1 MYLHVCEELPLRDI
15 TEVLGI
21 SYGAVKASL
30 AVGRKSLRNAL
41 KAPRSS
47 AGTSNQRT
55 GTASPTSRHPQL
67 QLDVLATKQNANAV
81 LCQLKTTIKAP
92 IGQSVVLGVTPLDS
106 MTSVFVVQ
114 VRPKI
119 APSNN

>member
-1 MYLHVCEELPLRDI
+1 MNTTNQEYIKSSDRNVGIDVGKDTLDVYVYELDLHWQEQ
-15 TEVLGI
+15 
-21 SYGAVKASL
+21 
-30 AVGRKSLRNAL
+30 
-41 KAPRSS
+41 APPAS

-55 GTASPTSRHPQL
+55 GTASPTSRHLQL
-67 QLDVLATKQNANAV
+67 QLDLLATKQNAKTV

-114 VRPKI
+114 LRPKS
-119 APSNN
+119 ALSND